1 MYFHLSLSSSNQK
14 TGPIPVSTS
23 SIDTCPKSC
32 AMHKICYAKF
42 GPLNIHWNKVTKGL
56 RGSNWESFTQ
66 QISNLPSNTLWRH
79 NQAGDLIGCKSN
91 NEKIDEKALKQ
102 LVKANK
108 GKKGFSYTH
117 KWKHEDNFRLISYA
131 NNHGLTINFS
141 ADSIEDADY
150 LVSKKSGPVVCVV
163 DKNIT
168 DNFTTP
174 AGNKV
179 VICPNIKNSRI
190 TCLKCKLCANP
201 DRKSIIGFPA
211 HGIKASSFGKI
222 A

>member
-23 SIDTCPKSC
+23 SADTCPKSC
-32 AMHKICYAKF
+32 SLFKICYAKF
-42 GPLNIHWNKVTKGL
+42 GPLNIHWRKVSNTI
-56 RGSNWESFTQ
+56 RGSNWEQFLK
-66 QISNLPSNTLWRH
+66 QISDLPSNILWRH
-79 NQAGDLIGCKSN
+79 NQAGDLIGCKVN
-91 NEKIDEKALKQ
+91 NEKINEKALKQ

-108 GKKGFSYTH
+108 GKKGFGYTH
-117 KWKHEDNFRLISYA
+117 RWKHEDNFRIIKSA
-131 NNHGLTINFS
+131 NNNGLTINFS

-150 LVSKKSGPVVCVV
+150 LVGKKSGPVVCVV
-163 DKNIT
+163 DKNISN
-168 DNFTTP
+168 NFVTP

-179 VICPNIKNSRI
+179 VICPNVKNSQI

-201 DRKSIIGFPA
+201 NRTFIIGFPA
-211 HGIKASSFGKI
+211 HGVKASKFGKI

>member
-1 MYFHLSLSSSNQK
+1 MNFHLSLSSSNQK

-42 GPLNIHWNKVTKGL
+42 GPMAIHWRKVSNNL
-56 RGSNWESFTQ
+56 RGSNWESFLQ
-66 QISNLPSNTLWRH
+66 QINNLPSNTLWRH
-79 NQAGDLIGCKSN
+79 NQACDLIGCKTN
-91 NEKIDEKALKQ
+91 NEKINEKALKQ

-108 GKKGFSYTH
+108 GKKGFGYTH
-117 KWKHEDNFRLISYA
+117 RWKHEDNFRIIQSA
-131 NNHGLTINFS
+131 NNNGLTINFS
-141 ADSIEDADY
+141 ADSIKDADF

-168 DNFTTP
+168 NNFTTL

-179 VICPNIKNSRI
+179 IICPNVKNSQI
-190 TCLKCKLCANP
+190 TCWKCKLCANP
-201 DRKSIIGFPA
+201 NRTFIIGFPA
-211 HGIKASSFGKI
+211 HGVKASDFGKI